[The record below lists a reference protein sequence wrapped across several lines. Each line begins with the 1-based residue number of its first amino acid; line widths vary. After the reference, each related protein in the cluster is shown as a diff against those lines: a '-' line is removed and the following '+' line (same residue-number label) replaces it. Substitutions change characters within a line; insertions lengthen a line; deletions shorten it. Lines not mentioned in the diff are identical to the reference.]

1 MGLAASQGRFLC
13 LTARMNDLIYEGH
26 QISQQRMALAE
37 ESSRIAKEY
46 NAAISNKK
54 MQCTTPAGGTQLLTY
69 DIITNQDPST
79 GLCLRLVDTS
89 GRVVLPTDKSY
100 LKVTSKDENNNDV
113 VERFET
119 TADFIEKYMPNLS
132 AEEKDTYLLMSFDQI
147 TALYKTNNPDSTLTF
162 AYTYLQD
169 DSFVQEDDAL
179 LFDENCKDP
188 EYIQE
193 MLSTGQWLLQQI
205 VKPATDT
212 EQAEWGDYLWQG
224 SSNITEVYDTSDD
237 AAAEAAYEAAMID
250 LNKKDKMLE
259 LRLEDIQTQEQS
271 VEKQIDSIKEVIKN
285 NIEDTYKTFA

>member
-13 LTARMNDLIYEGH
+13 LTARMNDLVYEGH

-54 MQCTTPAGGTQLLTY
+54 MQCTTPAGGVQQLTY
-69 DIITNQDPST
+69 DIITNQDPNT
-79 GLCLRLVDTS
+79 GLCLRIVDTS
-89 GRVVLPTDKSY
+89 GRVVLPSDKSY
-100 LKVTSKDENNNDV
+100 LKVTSKNENNEDV
-113 VERFET
+113 VEVFKT
-119 TADFIEKYMPNLS
+119 TAEFIEKYMPNLS
-132 AEEKDTYLLMSFDQI
+132 EEDKAAYSLMSFDDI
-147 TALYKTNNPDSTLTF
+147 TNLYIEQNPDQALVFSSIYAL
-162 AYTYLQD
+162 D
-169 DSFVQEDDAL
+169 DSFVKEDDAIM
-179 LFDENCKDP
+179 FDEYCKDP
-188 EYIQE
+188 AYLQE

-205 VKPATDT
+205 VDPNK
-212 EQAEWGDYLWQG
+212 QEWGDYLWQG
-224 SSNITEVYDTSDD
+224 SSMITEVYDTSDD
-237 AAAEAAYEAAMID
+237 AAAEAAYEEAMID

>member
-13 LTARMNDLIYEGH
+13 LTARMNDLVYEGH

-54 MQCTTPAGGTQLLTY
+54 MQCTTPAGGTQQLTY
-69 DIITNQDPST
+69 DLITNQDPNT
-79 GLCLRLVDTS
+79 GLCLRIVDTS
-89 GRVVLPTDKSY
+89 GRVVLPSDKSY
-100 LKVTSKDENNNDV
+100 LKVTSKNENDEDI
-113 VERFET
+113 VEVFKT
-119 TADFIEKYMPNLS
+119 TAEFIEKYMPNLS
-132 AEEKDTYLLMSFDQI
+132 DEDKAAYSLMSFDDI
-147 TALYKTNNPDSTLTF
+147 TNLYIEQNPNQTLVF
-162 AYTYLQD
+162 SSIYAQD
-169 DSFVQEDDAL
+169 DSFVNEEDAIM
-179 LFDENCKDP
+179 FDENCKDP
-188 EYIQE
+188 AYLQE

-205 VKPATDT
+205 VDPNK
-212 EQAEWGDYLWQG
+212 QEWGDYLWQG
-224 SSNITEVYDTSDD
+224 SSMITEVYDTSDD